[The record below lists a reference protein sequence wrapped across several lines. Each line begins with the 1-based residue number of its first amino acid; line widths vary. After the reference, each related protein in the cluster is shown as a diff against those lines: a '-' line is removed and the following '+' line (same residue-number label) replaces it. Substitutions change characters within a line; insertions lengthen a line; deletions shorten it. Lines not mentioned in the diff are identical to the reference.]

1 MTECNFARKL
11 RNQMLFKIL
20 KFFLKILFHVK
31 IQGNLDNLKQDRLLI
46 TPNHVSFL
54 DGVLIGVFLPVKPVF
69 AIYAGYINH
78 WLVRLAKRYVD
89 FVPMDPLSPMAIKKL
104 VREIEKGRPIVIFPE
119 GRITITGSLMKIYD
133 GAAFVAARS
142 QATIVPV
149 WIEGAEFTLTS
160 RLKGLFKRRLFPK
173 ITIHV
178 LEPKSIPMPDAAKAS
193 DRRYIAGEKLH
204 QIMMNARM
212 ASRPKLTLFEALL
225 EAQVRYGVKSRM
237 VQDPTTHEASYRNLL
252 KQIIGVSCIISKIT
266 KPKERVGLLLPNAT
280 ITVATI
286 FGLSVK
292 NRIPAML
299 NYTAGT
305 KGLTCA
311 ITAAEIKTIITS
323 RKFIKKG
330 KLDHLLEEI
339 NDVNWYFLEDL
350 RSSLNFF
357 DKLYVAVHQ
366 YIPRLVKRR
375 QSSQDEALV
384 LFTSGS
390 EGNPKGVVHSHGSL
404 LANVEQIRTVID
416 PTPADRFMSALPLF
430 HAFGITAGLFLP
442 LFSGSRTFL
451 YPNPLHYRMVPE
463 IIYDQNCTVLFG
475 TPTFLANYA
484 RYAHPY
490 DFMRLRYVVAGAE
503 KLSDAVREQ
512 WKDKYGIR
520 ILEGYG
526 VTECAPVV
534 ALNVPMAFKAGTVG
548 RLLPGMESRLIPVPG
563 ISNGGEL
570 QLKGPNVMKGYLRVE
585 KPGVLEEPVAIDENG
600 NVDKGWYDTGD
611 IVAIDK
617 DEFLTIKGRL
627 KRFAKIAGEMVSLE
641 NVEALAKKV
650 DVDAMHG
657 ATVKADAAKGE
668 AIVLFTTSTEL
679 TREQLN
685 QAAQDLGI
693 PALAIPRDIRVVKEL
708 PLLGT
713 GKIDFIALRK
723 MADESQ

>member
-1 MTECNFARKL
+1 
-11 RNQMLFKIL
+11 MLFKIL
-20 KFFLKILFHVK
+20 KFFLKILFHVR
-31 IQGNLDNLKQDRLLI
+31 INGDLENLKQDRLLI

-54 DGVLIGVFLPVKPVF
+54 DGILIGVFLPVRPVF
-69 AIYAGYINH
+69 AIYSGYINH

-89 FVPMDPLSPMAIKKL
+89 FVPMDPLSPMAIKRL
-104 VREIEKGRPIVIFPE
+104 VREVEKGRPIVIFPE

-178 LEPKSIPMPDAAKAS
+178 LNPTSIPMPDAPKAS
-193 DRRYIAGEKLH
+193 ERRYIAGEKLH

-237 VQDPTTHEASYRNLL
+237 VQDPTTNEASYRNLL
-252 KQIIGVSCIISKIT
+252 KQIIGVSCIIAKIT
-266 KPKERVGLLLPNAT
+266 KNKERVGVLLPNAT

-292 NRIPAML
+292 NRTPAML

-305 KGLTCA
+305 KGLNCA

-323 RKFIKKG
+323 RKFIRKG
-330 KLDHLLEEI
+330 KLDYLLEEI
-339 NDVNWYFLEDL
+339 KDVKWCFLEDL
-350 RSSLNFF
+350 RKNLTLK

-366 YIPRLVKRR
+366 YIPRLIKYQ
-375 QSSQDEALV
+375 QSSDDEALV

-390 EGNPKGVVHSHGSL
+390 EGNPKGVAHSHGSL

-548 RLLPGMESRLIPVPG
+548 RLLPGMVSRLIHMPG
-563 ISNGGEL
+563 ISDGGQL
-570 QLKGPNVMKGYLRVE
+570 QVKGPNVMKGYLRVE
-585 KPGVLEEPVAIDENG
+585 NPGKLEEPVAVDENG
-600 NVDKGWYDTGD
+600 QAEKGWYDTGD
-611 IVAIDK
+611 IVAIDS
-617 DEFLTIKGRL
+617 EGFLTIKGRL

-641 NVEALAKKV
+641 SVESLAKKV
-650 DVDAMHG
+650 DSDAMHG

-668 AIVLFTTSTEL
+668 AIVLFTTSTKL
-679 TREQLN
+679 NREQLN
-685 QAAQDLGI
+685 QASQELGI
-693 PALAIPRDIRVVKEL
+693 PALAIPRDIRIVKEL

-713 GKIDFIALRK
+713 GKIDFITLRK
-723 MADESQ
+723 MADE

>member
-1 MTECNFARKL
+1 
-11 RNQMLFKIL
+11 MLFKVL
-20 KFFLKILFHVK
+20 RFFLKILFHVK
-31 IQGNLDNLKQDRLLI
+31 IHGNLDNLKQDRLLI

-54 DGVLIGVFLPVKPVF
+54 DGVLIGVFLPVRPVF

-89 FVPMDPLSPMAIKKL
+89 FVPMDPISPMAIKSL
-104 VREIEKGRPIVIFPE
+104 VREVEKGRPIVIFPE

-142 QATIVPV
+142 KATIVPV

-160 RLKGLFKRRLFPK
+160 RLKGLFKRHLFPK

-178 LEPKSIPMPDAAKAS
+178 LEPTSISMPNANKTNE
-193 DRRYIAGEKLH
+193 RRYIAGEQLH

-237 VQDPTTHEASYRNLL
+237 VQDPTTNEASYRNLL
-252 KQIIGVSCIISKIT
+252 KQIIGVSCIIAKIT
-266 KPKERVGLLLPNAT
+266 KRKERVGVLLPNAT

-292 NRIPAML
+292 DRIPAML

-323 RKFIKKG
+323 RKFIQKG
-330 KLDHLLEEI
+330 KLDYLLEEI
-339 NDVNWYFLEDL
+339 KNVKWYFLEDL
-350 RSSLNFF
+350 RQSLTFT
-357 DKLYVAVHQ
+357 DKLYVAIHQ
-366 YIPRLVKRR
+366 YIPRLVQRY
-375 QSSQDEALV
+375 QSSSDEALV

-463 IIYDQNCTVLFG
+463 IIYDQNCTILFG

-503 KLSDAVREQ
+503 KLSEAIREQ

-534 ALNVPMAFKAGTVG
+534 ALNVPMAFKNNTVG
-548 RLLPGMESRLIPVPG
+548 RLLPGMTSRIIPVSG

-570 QLKGPNVMKGYLRVE
+570 QVKGPNVMKGYLRVE
-585 KPGVLEEPVAIDENG
+585 NPGKLQTPEAINEKGQLEP
-600 NVDKGWYDTGD
+600 GWYDTGD
-611 IVAIDK
+611 IVAID
-617 DEFLTIKGRL
+617 DEGFLTIKGRL

-641 NVEALAKKV
+641 SVEALAKKI
-650 DVDAMHG
+650 DPNAMHG
-657 ATVKADAAKGE
+657 ATVKSDVSKGE
-668 AIVLFTTSTEL
+668 AIVLFTTSKEL
-679 TREQLN
+679 NRDQLN
-685 QAAQDLGI
+685 QVAQELGI
-693 PALAIPRDIRVVKEL
+693 PALAVPRDIRTVKEL

-713 GKIDFIALRK
+713 GKIDFITLRK
-723 MADESQ
+723 MADE

>member
-1 MTECNFARKL
+1 
-11 RNQMLFKIL
+11 MLFNILRVIL
-20 KFFLKILFHVK
+20 KFLFHVK
-31 IQGNLDNLKQDRLLI
+31 IYGNLKNLKQERLLI

-54 DGVLIGVFLPVKPVF
+54 DGLLIGVFLPVRPVF
-69 AIYAGYINH
+69 AIYSGYIDH

-89 FVPMDPLSPMAIKKL
+89 FVPMDPINPMAIKRL

-119 GRITITGSLMKIYD
+119 GRITVTGSLMKIYD

-142 QATIVPV
+142 KATIVPV

-178 LEPKSIPMPDAAKAS
+178 LEPTTIPMPNEPKAK
-193 DRRYIAGEKLH
+193 DKRYIAGEKLH
-204 QIMMNARM
+204 QIMMNARL

-225 EAQVRYGVKSRM
+225 EAQVRYGTKSRT
-237 VQDPTTHEASYRNLL
+237 VQDPTTSELSYRNLL
-252 KQIIGVSCIISKIT
+252 KQIIGVSCIIEKIT
-266 KPKERVGLLLPNAT
+266 EKKERVGVLLPNAT

-286 FGLSVK
+286 FGLLVK
-292 NRIPAML
+292 NRVPAML

-311 ITAAEIKTIITS
+311 ITAAEIKSIVTS
-323 RKFIKKG
+323 RKFIQKG
-330 KLDHLLEEI
+330 KLDYLLDEI
-339 NDVNWYFLEDL
+339 KGIKWYFLEDL
-350 RSSLNFF
+350 RSSLTLK
-357 DKLYVAVHQ
+357 DKLYVAVNQ
-366 YIPRLVKRR
+366 YIPRFVECN
-375 QSSQDEALV
+375 QTSDDEALV

-390 EGNPKGVVHSHGSL
+390 EGNPKGVVHTHGSL
-404 LANVEQIRTVID
+404 LANVEQIRSVID

-484 RYAHPY
+484 RYAHPF

-503 KLSDAVREQ
+503 KLSEPVREL

-534 ALNVPMAFKAGTVG
+534 ALNVPMAFKNGTVG
-548 RLLPGMESRLIPVPG
+548 RLLPGMTSRLIHIPG
-563 ISNGGEL
+563 ISEGGEL
-570 QLKGPNVMKGYLRVE
+570 QVKGPNVMKGYLRVE
-585 KPGVLEEPVAIDENG
+585 NPGTLQPPVAIDENG
-600 NVDKGWYDTGD
+600 EAEQGWYDTGD
-611 IVAIDK
+611 IVSID
-617 DEFLTIKGRL
+617 DEGFITIKGRL

-641 NVEALAKKV
+641 SVEALAKKV
-650 DVDAMHG
+650 DPDAMHG

-668 AIVLFTTSTEL
+668 AIVLFTTSTKL
-679 TREQLN
+679 DREQLS
-685 QAAQDLGI
+685 QTAQELGI
-693 PALAIPRDIRVVKEL
+693 PALAVPRDIRVVKEL

-713 GKIDFIALRK
+713 GKIDFITLRK
-723 MADESQ
+723 MADE

>member
-1 MTECNFARKL
+1 
-11 RNQMLFKIL
+11 MLFKIL
-20 KFFLKILFHVK
+20 KFFLKILFHVR
-31 IQGNLDNLKQDRLLI
+31 IHGNFENLKQDRLLI

-54 DGVLIGVFLPVKPVF
+54 DGILIGVFLPVRPVF
-69 AIYAGYINH
+69 AIYSGYINH

-89 FVPMDPLSPMAIKKL
+89 FVPMDPLSPMAIKRL
-104 VREIEKGRPIVIFPE
+104 VREVEKGRPIVIFPE

-178 LEPKSIPMPDAAKAS
+178 LNPTSIPMPDAPKAS
-193 DRRYIAGEKLH
+193 ERRYIAGEKLH

-237 VQDPTTHEASYRNLL
+237 VQDPTTNEASYRNLL
-252 KQIIGVSCIISKIT
+252 KQIIGVSCIIAKIT
-266 KPKERVGLLLPNAT
+266 KNKERVGVLLPNAT

-305 KGLTCA
+305 KGLNCA

-323 RKFIKKG
+323 RTFIRKG
-330 KLDHLLEEI
+330 KLDYLLEEI
-339 NDVNWYFLEDL
+339 KNVKWCFLEDL
-350 RSSLNFF
+350 RKNLTLK

-366 YIPRLVKRR
+366 YIPRLIKYQ
-375 QSSQDEALV
+375 QSSDDEALV

-390 EGNPKGVVHSHGSL
+390 EGNPKGVAHSHASL

-512 WKDKYGIR
+512 WKNKYGIR

-548 RLLPGMESRLIPVPG
+548 RLLPGMVSRLIHIPG
-563 ISNGGEL
+563 ISDGGQL
-570 QLKGPNVMKGYLRVE
+570 QVKGPNVMKGYLRVE
-585 KPGVLEEPVAIDENG
+585 NPGKLEEPVAVDENG
-600 NVDKGWYDTGD
+600 QAEKGWYDTGD
-611 IVAIDK
+611 IVDIDS
-617 DEFLTIKGRL
+617 EGFVTIRGRL

-641 NVEALAKKV
+641 GVESLAKKV
-650 DVDAMHG
+650 DSDAMHG

-668 AIVLFTTSTEL
+668 AIVLFTTSTKL
-679 TREQLN
+679 NREQLN
-685 QAAQDLGI
+685 QASQELGI
-693 PALAIPRDIRVVKEL
+693 PALAVPRDIRIVKEL

-713 GKIDFIALRK
+713 GKIDFITLRK
-723 MADESQ
+723 MADE

>member
-1 MTECNFARKL
+1 
-11 RNQMLFKIL
+11 MLFKVL
-20 KFFLKILFHVK
+20 RFFLKILFYVK
-31 IQGNLDNLKQDRLLI
+31 IHGNLDNLKQDRLLI

-54 DGVLIGVFLPVKPVF
+54 DGVLIGVFLPVRPVF

-89 FVPMDPLSPMAIKKL
+89 FVPMDPISPMAIKSL
-104 VREIEKGRPIVIFPE
+104 VREVEKGRPIVIFPE

-142 QATIVPV
+142 KATIVPV

-160 RLKGLFKRRLFPK
+160 RLKGLFKRHLFPK

-178 LEPKSIPMPDAAKAS
+178 LEPTSISMPNANKANE
-193 DRRYIAGEKLH
+193 RRYIAGEQLH

-237 VQDPTTHEASYRNLL
+237 VQDPTTNEASYRNLL
-252 KQIIGVSCIISKIT
+252 KQIIGVSCIIAKIT
-266 KPKERVGLLLPNAT
+266 KRKERVGVLLPNAT

-292 NRIPAML
+292 DRIPAML

-323 RKFIKKG
+323 RKFIQKG
-330 KLDHLLEEI
+330 KLDYLLEEI
-339 NDVNWYFLEDL
+339 KNVKWYFLEDL
-350 RSSLNFF
+350 RQSLTFT
-357 DKLYVAVHQ
+357 DKLYVAIHQ
-366 YIPRLVKRR
+366 YIPRLVQRY
-375 QSSQDEALV
+375 QSSSDEALV

-463 IIYDQNCTVLFG
+463 IIYDQNCTILFG

-503 KLSDAVREQ
+503 KLSEAIREQ

-534 ALNVPMAFKAGTVG
+534 ALNVPMAFKNNTVG
-548 RLLPGMESRLIPVPG
+548 RLLPGMTSRIIPVSG

-570 QLKGPNVMKGYLRVE
+570 QVKGPNVMKGYLRVE
-585 KPGVLEEPVAIDENG
+585 NPGKLQAPEAINEKGQLEP
-600 NVDKGWYDTGD
+600 GWYDTGD
-611 IVAIDK
+611 IVAID
-617 DEFLTIKGRL
+617 DEGFLTIKGRL

-641 NVEALAKKV
+641 SVEALAKKI
-650 DVDAMHG
+650 DPNAMHG
-657 ATVKADAAKGE
+657 ATVKSDVSKGE
-668 AIVLFTTSTEL
+668 AIVLFTTSKEL
-679 TREQLN
+679 NRDQLN
-685 QAAQDLGI
+685 QVAQELGI
-693 PALAIPRDIRVVKEL
+693 PALAVPRDIRTVKEL

-713 GKIDFIALRK
+713 GKIDFITLRK
-723 MADESQ
+723 MADE

>member
-1 MTECNFARKL
+1 MTKCNFARQL

-31 IQGNLDNLKQDRLLI
+31 VHGNLDNLKQDRLLI

-69 AIYAGYINH
+69 AIYAGYIDH

-89 FVPMDPLSPMAIKKL
+89 FVPMDPISPMAIKRL

-142 QATIVPV
+142 KATIVPV

-160 RLKGLFKRRLFPK
+160 RLKGLFKRHLFPK

-178 LEPKSIPMPDAAKAS
+178 LEPTSIPMPNAPKAR

-204 QIMMNARM
+204 EIMMNARM

-225 EAQVRYGVKSRM
+225 EAQVKYGVKSRM
-237 VQDPTTHEASYRNLL
+237 VQDPTTSEASYRNLL
-252 KQIIGVSCIISKIT
+252 KQIIGVSCIIAKIT
-266 KPKERVGLLLPNAT
+266 KRKERVGLLLPNAT

-305 KGLTCA
+305 KGITCA
-311 ITAAEIKTIITS
+311 VTAAEIKTIITS
-323 RKFIKKG
+323 RKFIQKG
-330 KLDHLLEEI
+330 KLDYLLEE
-339 NDVNWYFLEDL
+339 VKGVKWYFLEDL
-350 RSSLNFF
+350 RKSLTFS
-357 DKLYVAVHQ
+357 DKLYILTHQ
-366 YIPRLVKRR
+366 YIPRLVQRR
-375 QSSQDEALV
+375 QSSDDEALV

-390 EGNPKGVVHSHGSL
+390 EGNPKGVVHSHNSL
-404 LANVEQIRTVID
+404 IANVEQIRTVID

-503 KLSDAVREQ
+503 KLPDSVREQ
-512 WKDKYGIR
+512 WKDKFGIR

-548 RLLPGMESRLIPVPG
+548 RLLPGMISRLIPISG
-563 ISNGGEL
+563 ITDGGEL

-585 KPGVLEEPVAIDENG
+585 NPGKLEVPAATDENG
-600 NVDKGWYDTGD
+600 KVEKGWYDTGD
-611 IVAIDK
+611 IVAIDN
-617 DEFLTIKGRL
+617 EGFVTIKGRL

-641 NVEALAKKV
+641 SVEALAKKV
-650 DVDAMHG
+650 DPDSMNG
-657 ATVKADAAKGE
+657 ATVKTDSAKGE
-668 AIVLFTTSTEL
+668 AIVLFTTSSNINREL
-679 TREQLN
+679 LN
-685 QAAQDLGI
+685 QAAQELGI
-693 PALAIPRDIRVVKEL
+693 PTLAIPRDIRVVKEL

-713 GKIDFIALRK
+713 GKIDFITLRK
-723 MADESQ
+723 MVDE

>member
-1 MTECNFARKL
+1 MV
-11 RNQMLFKIL
+11 FKIL

-31 IQGNLDNLKQDRLLI
+31 LNGNLNNLKQERLLI

-54 DGVLIGVFLPVKPVF
+54 DGILIGVFLPVRPVF

-78 WLVRLAKRYVD
+78 WLVRFAKRYVD
-89 FVPMDPLSPMAIKKL
+89 FVPMDPLNPMAIKRL

-178 LEPKSIPMPDAAKAS
+178 LEPTTIPMPDAATAS
-193 DRRYIAGEKLH
+193 ERRYIAGEKLH

-225 EAQVRYGVKSRM
+225 EAQVRYGVKTRM
-237 VQDPTTHEASYRNLL
+237 VQDPTTHEASFRHLF
-252 KQIIGVSCIISKIT
+252 KQIIGISRIVAKFT
-266 KPKERVGLLLPNAT
+266 APQERVGLLLPNAT
-280 ITVATI
+280 ITVATF

-292 NRIPAML
+292 NRTPAML

-330 KLDHLLEEI
+330 KLDYLLDEI
-339 NDVNWYFLEDL
+339 KGVKWCFLEDL
-350 RSSLNFF
+350 SKSLTLS
-357 DKLYVAVHQ
+357 DKLYTFIFQ
-366 YIPRLVKRR
+366 YIPRLVAHP
-375 QSSQDEALV
+375 QSSDDEALV

-390 EGNPKGVVHSHGSL
+390 EGNPKGVVHTHGSL

-503 KLSDAVREQ
+503 KLPESVREQ

-534 ALNVPMAFKAGTVG
+534 ALNVPMAFKNGTVG
-548 RLLPGMESRLIPVPG
+548 RLMPGMVSRLIPVPG
-563 ISNGGEL
+563 INDGGEL
-570 QLKGPNVMKGYLRVE
+570 QVKGPNVMKGYLRVE
-585 KPGVLEEPVAIDENG
+585 TPGQLITPAAADQNGQLEE
-600 NVDKGWYDTGD
+600 GWYDTGD
-611 IVAIDK
+611 IVNIDN
-617 DEFLTIKGRL
+617 EGFITIKGRL

-641 NVEALAKKV
+641 SVEALAKKV
-650 DVDAMHG
+650 DPDAMHG
-657 ATVKADAAKGE
+657 ATVKPDSAKGE
-668 AIVLFTTSTEL
+668 AIVLFTTSNKL
-679 TREQLN
+679 SRDLLS
-685 QAAQDLGI
+685 QAAQQLGI
-693 PALAIPRDIRVVKEL
+693 PALAIARDIRVVKAL

-713 GKIDFIALRK
+713 GKIDFITLRK
-723 MADESQ
+723 MADE

>member
-1 MTECNFARKL
+1 
-11 RNQMLFKIL
+11 MLFKIL
-20 KFFLKILFHVK
+20 KFFLKMLFHVK
-31 IQGNLDNLKQDRLLI
+31 VYGNLNNLKQDRLLI

-54 DGVLIGVFLPVKPVF
+54 DGILIGVFLPVRPVF

-78 WLVRLAKRYVD
+78 WLVRLAKHYVD
-89 FVPMDPLSPMAIKKL
+89 FVPMDPISPMAIKRL

-119 GRITITGSLMKIYD
+119 GRITVTGSLMKVYD

-149 WIEGAEFTLTS
+149 WIEGAEFTITS
-160 RLKGLFKRRLFPK
+160 RLKGLFKRHLFPK

-178 LEPKSIPMPDAAKAS
+178 LEPTSIPMPDAPKAS
-193 DRRYIAGEKLH
+193 ERRYIAGEKLH

-212 ASRPKLTLFEALL
+212 GSRPKLTLFEALL

-237 VQDPTTHEASYRNLL
+237 VQDPTTNEASYRNLI
-252 KQIIGVSCIISKIT
+252 KQIIGISCILSKFT
-266 KPKERVGLLLPNAT
+266 QKKERVGVLLPNAT

-323 RKFIKKG
+323 RKFIQKG
-330 KLDHLLEEI
+330 KLDYLLEEI
-339 NDVNWYFLEDL
+339 KDVKWCFLEDL
-350 RSSLNFF
+350 RSSLTFT
-357 DKLYVAVHQ
+357 DKLYIAVHQ
-366 YIPRLVKRR
+366 FIPRLVK
-375 QSSQDEALV
+375 QAQTSDDEALV

-390 EGNPKGVVHSHGSL
+390 EGNPKGVVHSHASL

-442 LFSGSRTFL
+442 IFSGSRTFL

-526 VTECAPVV
+526 VTECGPVV
-534 ALNVPMAFKAGTVG
+534 SLNVPMAFKAGTVG
-548 RLLPGMESRLIPVPG
+548 RLLPGMTSKLIPIPG
-563 ISNGGEL
+563 ISDGGEL
-570 QLKGPNVMKGYLRVE
+570 LVKGPNVMKGYLRVE
-585 KPGVLEEPVAIDENG
+585 NPGKLEEPIATNEQG
-600 NVDKGWYDTGD
+600 QPEKGWYDTGD
-611 IVAIDK
+611 IVSIDK
-617 DEFLTIKGRL
+617 QGFLTIKGRL

-641 NVEALAKKV
+641 SVEALAKKV
-650 DVDAMHG
+650 DSEAMHG
-657 ATVKADAAKGE
+657 ATVKSDAAKGE
-668 AIVLFTTSTEL
+668 AIVLFTTSSEL
-679 TREQLN
+679 NREQLN
-685 QAAQDLGI
+685 QAAQELGI

-713 GKIDFIALRK
+713 GKIDFITLRK
-723 MADESQ
+723 MADQ

>member
-1 MTECNFARKL
+1 
-11 RNQMLFKIL
+11 MLFKIL

-31 IQGNLDNLKQDRLLI
+31 IHGNLNNLKQDRLLI

-78 WLVRLAKRYVD
+78 WLVRFAKRYVD

-160 RLKGLFKRRLFPK
+160 RLKGLF
-173 ITIHV
+173 
-178 LEPKSIPMPDAAKAS
+178 
-193 DRRYIAGEKLH
+193 IAGEKLH

-212 ASRPKLTLFEALL
+212 ASRPRLTLFEALL

-237 VQDPTTHEASYRNLL
+237 VQDPTSHEASYRNLL
-252 KQIIGVSCIISKIT
+252 KQIIGVSCIIAKIT

-305 KGLTCA
+305 KGVTCA
-311 ITAAEIKTIITS
+311 VTAAEIKTIITS
-323 RKFIKKG
+323 RKFIQKG
-330 KLDHLLEEI
+330 KLDFLLEEI
-339 NDVNWYFLEDL
+339 KDVNWYFLEDL

-366 YIPRLVKRR
+366 YIPRLVKRQ
-375 QSSQDEALV
+375 QSSDDEALV

-548 RLLPGMESRLIPVPG
+548 RLLPGMESRLIPVSG
-563 ISNGGEL
+563 ITNGGEL

-585 KPGVLEEPVAIDENG
+585 KPGVLEAPVAIDENG
-600 NVDKGWYDTGD
+600 NADKGWYDTGD

-641 NVEALAKKV
+641 SVEALAKKV
-650 DVDAMHG
+650 DPDAMHG

-668 AIVLFTTSTEL
+668 ALVLFTTSTKL

-693 PALAIPRDIRVVKEL
+693 PALAIPRDIRLVKEL

-713 GKIDFIALRK
+713 GKIDFITLRK
-723 MADESQ
+723 MADETQ

>member
-1 MTECNFARKL
+1 
-11 RNQMLFKIL
+11 MLFKIL
-20 KFFLKILFHVK
+20 KFFLKILFHVR
-31 IQGNLDNLKQDRLLI
+31 IHGNFENLKQDRLLI

-54 DGVLIGVFLPVKPVF
+54 DGILIGVFLPVRPVF
-69 AIYAGYINH
+69 AIYSGYINH

-89 FVPMDPLSPMAIKKL
+89 FVPMDPVSPMAIKRL

-178 LEPKSIPMPDAAKAS
+178 LNPTSIPMPDAPKAS
-193 DRRYIAGEKLH
+193 ERRYIAGEKLH

-237 VQDPTTHEASYRNLL
+237 VQDPTTHEASYRSLL
-252 KQIIGVSCIISKIT
+252 KQIIGVSCIIAKIT
-266 KPKERVGLLLPNAT
+266 KNKERVGVLLPNAT

-305 KGLTCA
+305 KGLNCA

-323 RKFIKKG
+323 RKFIRKG
-330 KLDHLLEEI
+330 KLDYLLEEI
-339 NDVNWYFLEDL
+339 KDVKWCFLEDL
-350 RSSLNFF
+350 RKNLTLK

-366 YIPRLVKRR
+366 YIPRLIKYQ
-375 QSSQDEALV
+375 QSSDDEALV

-390 EGNPKGVVHSHGSL
+390 EGNPKGVAHSHGSL

-548 RLLPGMESRLIPVPG
+548 RLLPGMVSRLIHIPG
-563 ISNGGEL
+563 ICDGGQL
-570 QLKGPNVMKGYLRVE
+570 QVKGPNVMKGYLRVE
-585 KPGVLEEPVAIDENG
+585 NPGKLEEPVAADENG
-600 NVDKGWYDTGD
+600 QAEKGWYDTGD
-611 IVAIDK
+611 IVAIDS
-617 DEFLTIKGRL
+617 DGFVTIKGRL

-641 NVEALAKKV
+641 SVESLAKKV
-650 DVDAMHG
+650 DSDAMHG

-668 AIVLFTTSTEL
+668 AIVLFTTSTKL
-679 TREQLN
+679 NREQLN
-685 QAAQDLGI
+685 QASQELGI
-693 PALAIPRDIRVVKEL
+693 PALSIPRDIRIVKEL

-713 GKIDFIALRK
+713 GKIDFITLRK
-723 MADESQ
+723 MADE

>member
-1 MTECNFARKL
+1 
-11 RNQMLFKIL
+11 MLFKIL
-20 KFFLKILFHVK
+20 KFFLKVLFHVK
-31 IQGNLDNLKQDRLLI
+31 IRGNLNNLKQNKLLI

-54 DGVLIGVFLPVKPVF
+54 DGILIGVFLPVRPVF
-69 AIYAGYINH
+69 AIYTGYINH

-89 FVPMDPLSPMAIKKL
+89 FLPMDPLSPMAIKRF

-119 GRITITGSLMKIYD
+119 GRITVTGSLMKIYD

-178 LEPKSIPMPDAAKAS
+178 LEPTSITMPNAS
-193 DRRYIAGEKLH
+193 KTSDKRYSAGEKLH

-225 EAQVRYGVKSRM
+225 EAQVRYGVNSRM
-237 VQDPTTHEASYRNLL
+237 VQDPTTDEASYRNLL
-252 KQIIGVSCIISKIT
+252 KQIIGVSCIIAKFT
-266 KPKERVGLLLPNAT
+266 KKKERVGVLLPNAT

-292 NRIPAML
+292 DRIPAML

-305 KGLTCA
+305 NGLTCA
-311 ITAAEIKTIITS
+311 IIAAEIKTIITS
-323 RKFIKKG
+323 RKFIQKG
-330 KLDHLLEEI
+330 KLDYLLEEI
-339 NDVNWYFLEDL
+339 KDVKWCFLEDL
-350 RSSLNFF
+350 RNSLTFK
-357 DKLYVAVHQ
+357 DKLYVAIHQ
-366 YIPRLVKRR
+366 YIPRLVKRS
-375 QSSQDEALV
+375 QSSDDEALI

-484 RYAHPY
+484 HYAHPY

-503 KLSDAVREQ
+503 KLSDTVREQ

-526 VTECAPVV
+526 VTECAPAV
-534 ALNVPMAFKAGTVG
+534 ALNVPMAFKMGTVG
-548 RLLPGMESRLIPVPG
+548 RLLPGMTSRLIHIPG
-563 ISNGGEL
+563 ISEGGQL
-570 QLKGPNVMKGYLRVE
+570 QVKGPNVMKGYLRIENPGKLE
-585 KPGVLEEPVAIDENG
+585 KPVTVNENG
-600 NVDKGWYDTGD
+600 QFEKGWYDTGD
-611 IVAIDK
+611 IVTIDN
-617 DEFLTIKGRL
+617 EGFITIKGRL

-641 NVEALAKKV
+641 SVETLAKKI
-650 DVDAMHG
+650 DADAMHG
-657 ATVKADAAKGE
+657 ATVKTDVAKGE
-668 AIVLFTTSTEL
+668 AIVLFTTSTKLNRQQL
-679 TREQLN
+679 TQTSQE
-685 QAAQDLGI
+685 LGI
-693 PALAIPRDIRVVKEL
+693 PALAIPRDIRVVTQL

-713 GKIDFIALRK
+713 GKIDFITLRK
-723 MADESQ
+723 MAEE

>member
-1 MTECNFARKL
+1 
-11 RNQMLFKIL
+11 MLFKVL
-20 KFFLKILFHVK
+20 RFFLKILFHVK
-31 IQGNLDNLKQDRLLI
+31 IHGNLDNLKQDRLLI

-54 DGVLIGVFLPVKPVF
+54 DGVLIGVFLPVRPVF

-89 FVPMDPLSPMAIKKL
+89 FVPMDPISPMAIKSL
-104 VREIEKGRPIVIFPE
+104 VREVEKGRPIVIFPE

-142 QATIVPV
+142 KATIVPV

-160 RLKGLFKRRLFPK
+160 RLKGLFKRHLFPK

-178 LEPKSIPMPDAAKAS
+178 LEPTSISMPNANKANE
-193 DRRYIAGEKLH
+193 RRYIAGEQLH

-237 VQDPTTHEASYRNLL
+237 VQDPTTNEASYRNLL
-252 KQIIGVSCIISKIT
+252 KQIIGVSCIIAKIT
-266 KPKERVGLLLPNAT
+266 KRKERVGVLLPNAT

-292 NRIPAML
+292 DRIPAML

-323 RKFIKKG
+323 RKFIQKG
-330 KLDHLLEEI
+330 KLDYLLEEI
-339 NDVNWYFLEDL
+339 KNVKWYFLEDL
-350 RSSLNFF
+350 RQSLTFT
-357 DKLYVAVHQ
+357 DKLYVAIHQ
-366 YIPRLVKRR
+366 YIPRLVQRY
-375 QSSQDEALV
+375 QSSSDEALV

-463 IIYDQNCTVLFG
+463 IIYDQNCTILFG

-503 KLSDAVREQ
+503 KLSEAIREQ

-534 ALNVPMAFKAGTVG
+534 ALNVPMAFKNNTVG
-548 RLLPGMESRLIPVPG
+548 RLLPGMTSRIIPVSG

-570 QLKGPNVMKGYLRVE
+570 QVKGPNVMKGYLRVE
-585 KPGVLEEPVAIDENG
+585 NPGKLQTPEAINEKGQLEP
-600 NVDKGWYDTGD
+600 GWYDTGD
-611 IVAIDK
+611 IVAID
-617 DEFLTIKGRL
+617 DEGFLTIKGRL

-641 NVEALAKKV
+641 SVEALAKKI
-650 DVDAMHG
+650 DPNAMHG
-657 ATVKADAAKGE
+657 ATVKSDVSKGE
-668 AIVLFTTSTEL
+668 AIVLFTTSKEL
-679 TREQLN
+679 NRDQLN
-685 QAAQDLGI
+685 QVAQELGI
-693 PALAIPRDIRVVKEL
+693 PALAVPRDIRTVKEL

-713 GKIDFIALRK
+713 GKIDFITLRK
-723 MADESQ
+723 MADE

>member
-1 MTECNFARKL
+1 
-11 RNQMLFKIL
+11 MLFKVL
-20 KFFLKILFHVK
+20 RFFLKILFHVK
-31 IQGNLDNLKQDRLLI
+31 IHGNLDNLKQDRLLI

-54 DGVLIGVFLPVKPVF
+54 DGVLIGVFLPVRPVF

-89 FVPMDPLSPMAIKKL
+89 FVPMDPISPMAIKSL
-104 VREIEKGRPIVIFPE
+104 VREVEKGRPIVIFPE

-142 QATIVPV
+142 KATIVPV

-160 RLKGLFKRRLFPK
+160 RLKGLFKRHLFPK

-178 LEPKSIPMPDAAKAS
+178 LEPTSISMPNANKANE
-193 DRRYIAGEKLH
+193 RRYIAGEQLH

-237 VQDPTTHEASYRNLL
+237 VQDPTTNEASYRNLL
-252 KQIIGVSCIISKIT
+252 KQIIGVSCIIAKIT
-266 KPKERVGLLLPNAT
+266 KRKERVGVLLPNAT

-292 NRIPAML
+292 DRIPAML

-323 RKFIKKG
+323 RKFIQKG
-330 KLDHLLEEI
+330 KLDYLLEEI
-339 NDVNWYFLEDL
+339 KNVKWYFLEDL
-350 RSSLNFF
+350 RQSLTFT
-357 DKLYVAVHQ
+357 DKLYVAIHQ
-366 YIPRLVKRR
+366 YIPRLVQRY
-375 QSSQDEALV
+375 QSSSDEALV

-463 IIYDQNCTVLFG
+463 IIYDQNCTILFG

-503 KLSDAVREQ
+503 KLSEAIREQ

-534 ALNVPMAFKAGTVG
+534 ALNVPMAFKNNTVG
-548 RLLPGMESRLIPVPG
+548 RLLPGMTSRIIPVSG

-570 QLKGPNVMKGYLRVE
+570 QVKGPNVMKGYLRVE
-585 KPGVLEEPVAIDENG
+585 NPGKLQAPEAINEKGQLEP
-600 NVDKGWYDTGD
+600 GWYDTGD
-611 IVAIDK
+611 IVAID
-617 DEFLTIKGRL
+617 DEGFLTIKGRL

-641 NVEALAKKV
+641 SVEALAKKI
-650 DVDAMHG
+650 DPNAMHG
-657 ATVKADAAKGE
+657 ATVKSDVSKGE
-668 AIVLFTTSTEL
+668 AIVLFTTSKEL
-679 TREQLN
+679 NRDQLN
-685 QAAQDLGI
+685 QVAQELGI
-693 PALAIPRDIRVVKEL
+693 PALAVPRDIRTVKEL

-713 GKIDFIALRK
+713 GKIDFITLRK
-723 MADESQ
+723 MADE

>member
-1 MTECNFARKL
+1 
-11 RNQMLFKIL
+11 MLFKIL
-20 KFFLKILFHVK
+20 KFFLKTLFHVK
-31 IQGNLDNLKQDRLLI
+31 IHGNLDNLKQNKLLI

-54 DGVLIGVFLPVKPVF
+54 DGILIGVFLPIRPVF

-78 WLVRLAKRYVD
+78 WLVRYAKRYVD
-89 FVPMDPLSPMAIKKL
+89 FVPMDPLSPMAIKRL
-104 VREIEKGRPIVIFPE
+104 VRQVEKGRPIVIFPE
-119 GRITITGSLMKIYD
+119 GRITVTGSLMKIYD

-142 QATIVPV
+142 QATIVPI

-178 LEPKSIPMPDAAKAS
+178 LEPTSIAMPDAPKAS
-193 DRRYIAGEKLH
+193 EKRYIAGEKLH

-225 EAQVRYGVKSRM
+225 EAQVRYGIKSRM

-252 KQIIGVSCIISKIT
+252 KQIIGISYIITKIT
-266 KPKERVGLLLPNAT
+266 QKKERVGVLLPNAT

-305 KGLTCA
+305 KGLICA

-323 RKFIKKG
+323 RKFIRKG
-330 KLDHLLEEI
+330 KLDYLLDEI
-339 NDVNWYFLEDL
+339 KGVKWCFLEDL
-350 RSSLNFF
+350 RQTLTLK
-357 DKLYVAVHQ
+357 DKLYVLVHH
-366 YIPRLVKRR
+366 YIPRLVKH
-375 QSSQDEALV
+375 SQTSDDEALV

-390 EGNPKGVVHSHGSL
+390 EGNPKGVVHSHASL

-534 ALNVPMAFKAGTVG
+534 SLNVPMAFKTGTVG
-548 RLLPGMESRLIPVPG
+548 RLLPGMSSRLIHVPG
-563 ISNGGEL
+563 ISDGGKL
-570 QLKGPNVMKGYLRVE
+570 QVKGPNVMKGYLRVE
-585 KPGVLEEPVAIDENG
+585 NPGVLEEPIAVDEHG
-600 NVDKGWYDTGD
+600 ESKKGWYDTGD
-611 IVAIDK
+611 IVAIDNDGFIK
-617 DEFLTIKGRL
+617 IKGRL

-641 NVEALAKKV
+641 SVETLAKKI
-650 DVDAMHG
+650 DPDAMHG
-657 ATVKADAAKGE
+657 ATVKADVAKGE
-668 AIVLFTTSTEL
+668 AIVLFTTSTKLDREL
-679 TREQLN
+679 LN
-685 QAAQDLGI
+685 QAAQELGI

-723 MADESQ
+723 MAEE

>member
-1 MTECNFARKL
+1 
-11 RNQMLFKIL
+11 MLFKVL
-20 KFFLKILFHVK
+20 RFFLKILFHVK
-31 IQGNLDNLKQDRLLI
+31 IHGNLDNLKQDRLLI

-54 DGVLIGVFLPVKPVF
+54 DGVLIGVFLPVRPVF

-89 FVPMDPLSPMAIKKL
+89 FVPMDPISPMAIKSL
-104 VREIEKGRPIVIFPE
+104 VREVEKGRPIVIFPE

-142 QATIVPV
+142 KATIVPV

-160 RLKGLFKRRLFPK
+160 RLKGLFKRHLFPK

-178 LEPKSIPMPDAAKAS
+178 LEPTSISMPNANKANE
-193 DRRYIAGEKLH
+193 RRYIAGEQLH

-237 VQDPTTHEASYRNLL
+237 VQDPTTNEASYRNLL
-252 KQIIGVSCIISKIT
+252 KQIIGVSCIIAKIT
-266 KPKERVGLLLPNAT
+266 KRKERVGVLLPNAT

-292 NRIPAML
+292 DRIPAML

-323 RKFIKKG
+323 RKFIQKG
-330 KLDHLLEEI
+330 KLDYLLEEI
-339 NDVNWYFLEDL
+339 KNVKWYFLEDL
-350 RSSLNFF
+350 RQSLTFT
-357 DKLYVAVHQ
+357 DKLYVAIHQ
-366 YIPRLVKRR
+366 YIPRLVQRY
-375 QSSQDEALV
+375 QSSSDEALV

-463 IIYDQNCTVLFG
+463 IIYDQNCTILFG

-503 KLSDAVREQ
+503 KLSEAIREQ

-534 ALNVPMAFKAGTVG
+534 ALNVPMAFKNNTVG
-548 RLLPGMESRLIPVPG
+548 RLLPGMTSRIIPVSG

-570 QLKGPNVMKGYLRVE
+570 QVKGPNVMKGYLRVE
-585 KPGVLEEPVAIDENG
+585 NPGKLQAPEAINEQGQLEP
-600 NVDKGWYDTGD
+600 GWYDTGD
-611 IVAIDK
+611 IVAID
-617 DEFLTIKGRL
+617 DEGFLTIKGRL

-641 NVEALAKKV
+641 SVEALAKKI
-650 DVDAMHG
+650 DPNAMHG
-657 ATVKADAAKGE
+657 ATVKSDVSKGE
-668 AIVLFTTSTEL
+668 AIVLFTTSKEL
-679 TREQLN
+679 NRDQLN
-685 QAAQDLGI
+685 QVAQELGI
-693 PALAIPRDIRVVKEL
+693 PALAVPRDIRTVKEL

-713 GKIDFIALRK
+713 GKIDFITLRK
-723 MADESQ
+723 MADE

>member
-1 MTECNFARKL
+1 
-11 RNQMLFKIL
+11 MLFKIL

-31 IQGNLDNLKQDRLLI
+31 INGDLENLKQNRLLI

-54 DGVLIGVFLPVKPVF
+54 DGILIGVFLPVRPVF
-69 AIYAGYINH
+69 AIYSGYINH

-89 FVPMDPLSPMAIKKL
+89 FVPMDPLSPMAIKRL
-104 VREIEKGRPIVIFPE
+104 VREVEKGRPIVIFPE

-178 LEPKSIPMPDAAKAS
+178 LNPTSIPMPDAPKAS
-193 DRRYIAGEKLH
+193 ERRYIAGEKLH

-237 VQDPTTHEASYRNLL
+237 VQDPTTNEASYRNLL
-252 KQIIGVSCIISKIT
+252 KQIIGVSCIIAKIT
-266 KPKERVGLLLPNAT
+266 KNKERVGVLLPNAT

-305 KGLTCA
+305 KGLNCA

-323 RKFIKKG
+323 RKFIRKG
-330 KLDHLLEEI
+330 KLDYLLEEI
-339 NDVNWYFLEDL
+339 KDVKWCFLEDL
-350 RSSLNFF
+350 RKNLTLK

-366 YIPRLVKRR
+366 YIPRLIKYQ
-375 QSSQDEALV
+375 QSSDDEALV

-404 LANVEQIRTVID
+404 LANVEQVRTVID

-503 KLSDAVREQ
+503 KLSDSVREQ

-548 RLLPGMESRLIPVPG
+548 RLLPGMRSRLIHVPG
-563 ISNGGEL
+563 ISDGGQL
-570 QLKGPNVMKGYLRVE
+570 QVKGPNVMKGYLRVE
-585 KPGVLEEPVAIDENG
+585 NPGKLEEPVAVDENG
-600 NVDKGWYDTGD
+600 QAEKGWYDTGD
-611 IVAIDK
+611 IVAIDSEGFVK
-617 DEFLTIKGRL
+617 IKGRL

-641 NVEALAKKV
+641 SVESLAKKV
-650 DVDAMHG
+650 DSDAMHG

-668 AIVLFTTSTEL
+668 AIVLFTTSTKL
-679 TREQLN
+679 NREQLN
-685 QAAQDLGI
+685 QASQELGI
-693 PALAIPRDIRVVKEL
+693 PALAVPRDIRIVKEL

-713 GKIDFIALRK
+713 GKIDFITLRK
-723 MADESQ
+723 MADQ

>member
-1 MTECNFARKL
+1 
-11 RNQMLFKIL
+11 MLFKIL
-20 KFFLKILFHVK
+20 KFSLKILFHVR
-31 IQGNLDNLKQDRLLI
+31 INGDLENLKQDRLLI

-54 DGVLIGVFLPVKPVF
+54 DGILIGVFLPVRPVF
-69 AIYAGYINH
+69 AIYSGYINH

-89 FVPMDPLSPMAIKKL
+89 FVPMDPLSPMAIKRL
-104 VREIEKGRPIVIFPE
+104 VREVEKGRPIVIFPE

-178 LEPKSIPMPDAAKAS
+178 LNPTSIPMPDAPKAS
-193 DRRYIAGEKLH
+193 ERRYIAGEKLH

-237 VQDPTTHEASYRNLL
+237 VQDPTTNEASYRNLL
-252 KQIIGVSCIISKIT
+252 KQIIGVSCIIAKIT
-266 KPKERVGLLLPNAT
+266 KNKERVGVLLPNAT

-292 NRIPAML
+292 NRTPAML

-305 KGLTCA
+305 EGLNCA

-323 RKFIKKG
+323 RKFIRKG
-330 KLDHLLEEI
+330 KLDYLLEEI
-339 NDVNWYFLEDL
+339 KDVKWCFLEDL
-350 RSSLNFF
+350 RKNLTLK

-366 YIPRLVKRR
+366 YIPRLIKYQ
-375 QSSQDEALV
+375 QSSDDEALV

-390 EGNPKGVVHSHGSL
+390 EGNPKGVAHSHGSL

-548 RLLPGMESRLIPVPG
+548 RLLPGMASRLIHIPS
-563 ISNGGEL
+563 ISDGGQL
-570 QLKGPNVMKGYLRVE
+570 QVKGPNVMKGYLRVE
-585 KPGVLEEPVAIDENG
+585 NPGKLEEPVAVDENG
-600 NVDKGWYDTGD
+600 QVEKGWYDTGD
-611 IVAIDK
+611 IVAIDS
-617 DEFLTIKGRL
+617 EGFLTIKGRL

-641 NVEALAKKV
+641 SVESLAKKV
-650 DVDAMHG
+650 DSDAMHG

-668 AIVLFTTSTEL
+668 AIVLFTTSTKL
-679 TREQLN
+679 NREQLN
-685 QAAQDLGI
+685 QASQELGI
-693 PALAIPRDIRVVKEL
+693 PALAIPRDIRIVKEL

-713 GKIDFIALRK
+713 GKIDFITLRK
-723 MADESQ
+723 MADE

>member
-1 MTECNFARKL
+1 
-11 RNQMLFKIL
+11 MLFKIL
-20 KFFLKILFHVK
+20 KFSLKILFHVR
-31 IQGNLDNLKQDRLLI
+31 INGDLENLKQDRLLI

-54 DGVLIGVFLPVKPVF
+54 DGILIGVFLPVRPVF
-69 AIYAGYINH
+69 AIYSGYINH

-89 FVPMDPLSPMAIKKL
+89 FVPMDPLSPMAIKRL
-104 VREIEKGRPIVIFPE
+104 VREVEKGRPIVIFPE

-178 LEPKSIPMPDAAKAS
+178 LNPTSIPMPDAPKAS
-193 DRRYIAGEKLH
+193 ERRYIAGEKLH

-237 VQDPTTHEASYRNLL
+237 VQDPTTNEASYRNLL
-252 KQIIGVSCIISKIT
+252 KQIIGVSCIIAKIT
-266 KPKERVGLLLPNAT
+266 KNKERVGVLLPNAT

-292 NRIPAML
+292 NRTPAML

-305 KGLTCA
+305 KGLNCA

-323 RKFIKKG
+323 RKFIRKG
-330 KLDHLLEEI
+330 KLDYLLEEI
-339 NDVNWYFLEDL
+339 KDVKWCFLEDL
-350 RSSLNFF
+350 RKNLTLK

-366 YIPRLVKRR
+366 YIPRLIKYQ
-375 QSSQDEALV
+375 QSSDDEALV

-390 EGNPKGVVHSHGSL
+390 EGNPKGVAHSHGSL

-548 RLLPGMESRLIPVPG
+548 RLLPGMASRLIHIPS
-563 ISNGGEL
+563 ISDGGQL
-570 QLKGPNVMKGYLRVE
+570 QVKGPNVMKGYLRVE
-585 KPGVLEEPVAIDENG
+585 NPGKLEEPVAVDENG
-600 NVDKGWYDTGD
+600 QVEKGWYDTGD
-611 IVAIDK
+611 IVAIDS
-617 DEFLTIKGRL
+617 EGFLTIKGRL

-641 NVEALAKKV
+641 SVESLAKKV
-650 DVDAMHG
+650 DSDAMHG

-668 AIVLFTTSTEL
+668 AIVLFTTSTKL
-679 TREQLN
+679 NREQLN
-685 QAAQDLGI
+685 QASQELGI
-693 PALAIPRDIRVVKEL
+693 PALAIPRDIRIVKEL

-713 GKIDFIALRK
+713 GKIDFITLRK
-723 MADESQ
+723 MADE

>member
-1 MTECNFARKL
+1 
-11 RNQMLFKIL
+11 MLFKIL
-20 KFFLKILFHVK
+20 KFFLKILFHVR
-31 IQGNLDNLKQDRLLI
+31 IHGNFENLKQDRLLI

-54 DGVLIGVFLPVKPVF
+54 DGILIGVFLPVRPVF
-69 AIYAGYINH
+69 AIYSGYINH

-89 FVPMDPLSPMAIKKL
+89 FVPMDPVSPMAIKRL

-178 LEPKSIPMPDAAKAS
+178 LNPTSIPMPDAPKAS
-193 DRRYIAGEKLH
+193 ERRYIAGEKLH

-237 VQDPTTHEASYRNLL
+237 VQDPTTNEASYRNLL
-252 KQIIGVSCIISKIT
+252 KQIIGVSCIIAKIT
-266 KPKERVGLLLPNAT
+266 KNKERVGVLLPNAT

-292 NRIPAML
+292 NRTPAML

-305 KGLTCA
+305 KGLNCA

-323 RKFIKKG
+323 RKFIRKG
-330 KLDHLLEEI
+330 KLDYLLEEI
-339 NDVNWYFLEDL
+339 KDVKWCFLEDL
-350 RSSLNFF
+350 RKNLTLK

-366 YIPRLVKRR
+366 YIPRLIKYQ
-375 QSSQDEALV
+375 QSSDDEALV

-390 EGNPKGVVHSHGSL
+390 EGNPKGVAHSHGSL

-548 RLLPGMESRLIPVPG
+548 RLLPGMVSRLIHIPG
-563 ISNGGEL
+563 ISDGGQL
-570 QLKGPNVMKGYLRVE
+570 QVKGPNVMKGYLRVE
-585 KPGVLEEPVAIDENG
+585 NPGKLEEPVAVDENG
-600 NVDKGWYDTGD
+600 QAEKGWYDTGD
-611 IVAIDK
+611 IVAIDS
-617 DEFLTIKGRL
+617 EGFLTIKGRL

-641 NVEALAKKV
+641 SVESLAKKV
-650 DVDAMHG
+650 DSDAMHG

-668 AIVLFTTSTEL
+668 AIVLFTTSTKL
-679 TREQLN
+679 NREQLN
-685 QAAQDLGI
+685 QASQELGI
-693 PALAIPRDIRVVKEL
+693 PALAIPRDIRIVKEL

-713 GKIDFIALRK
+713 GKIDFITLRK
-723 MADESQ
+723 MADE

>member
-1 MTECNFARKL
+1 
-11 RNQMLFKIL
+11 MLFKT
-20 KFFLKILFHVK
+20 LKILLKMLFHVK
-31 IQGNLDNLKQDRLLI
+31 VHGNLKNLEQDRLLI

-54 DGVLIGVFLPVKPVF
+54 DGILIGVFLPVRPVF

-78 WLVRLAKRYVD
+78 WLVRLAKHYVD
-89 FVPMDPLSPMAIKKL
+89 FVPMDPVNPMAIKRL

-119 GRITITGSLMKIYD
+119 GRITVTGSLMKVYD

-149 WIEGAEFTLTS
+149 WIEGAEFTITS
-160 RLKGLFKRRLFPK
+160 RLKGLFKRHLFPK
-173 ITIHV
+173 IVIHV
-178 LEPKSIPMPDAAKAS
+178 LEPTSIPMPNAPKAS
-193 DRRYIAGEKLH
+193 ERRYIAGERLH

-212 ASRPKLTLFEALL
+212 GSRPKLTLFEALL

-237 VQDPTTHEASYRNLL
+237 VQDPTTNEASYRNLI
-252 KQIIGVSCIISKIT
+252 KQIIGISCIVSKFT
-266 KPKERVGLLLPNAT
+266 NKKERVGVLLPNST

-311 ITAAEIKTIITS
+311 ITATEIKTIITS
-323 RKFIKKG
+323 RKFIQKG
-330 KLDHLLEEI
+330 KLDYLLEEI
-339 NDVNWYFLEDL
+339 KNVKWYFLEDL
-350 RSSLNFF
+350 RNSLTFT
-357 DKLYVAVHQ
+357 DKLYVTVHQ
-366 YIPRLVKRR
+366 FIPRLVKQD
-375 QSSQDEALV
+375 QSCDDEALV

-442 LFSGSRTFL
+442 IFSGSRTFL

-463 IIYDQNCTVLFG
+463 IIYDQDCTVLFG

-490 DFMRLRYVVAGAE
+490 DFMRLRYVIAGAE

-526 VTECAPVV
+526 VTECGPVV
-534 ALNVPMAFKAGTVG
+534 SLNVPMAFKTGTVG
-548 RLLPGMESRLIPVPG
+548 RLLPGMTAKLISIPG
-563 ISNGGEL
+563 ISDGGEL
-570 QLKGPNVMKGYLRVE
+570 LVKGPNVMKGYLRVE
-585 KPGVLEEPVAIDENG
+585 NPGKLEKPIVTNEQGQSEKD
-600 NVDKGWYDTGD
+600 WYDTGD
-611 IVAIDK
+611 IVYIDNQG
-617 DEFLTIKGRL
+617 FITIKGRV
-627 KRFAKIAGEMVSLE
+627 KRFAKIAGEMISLE
-641 NVEALAKKV
+641 SVEALAKKV
-650 DVDAMHG
+650 DPQAMHG
-657 ATVKADAAKGE
+657 ATVKSDAAKGE
-668 AIVLFTTSTEL
+668 AIVLFTTSSEL
-679 TREQLN
+679 NREQLN
-685 QAAQDLGI
+685 LKAQELGI
-693 PALAIPRDIRVVKEL
+693 PALAIPRDIRIIKEL

-713 GKIDFIALRK
+713 GKVDFMTLRK
-723 MADESQ
+723 MADQ

>member
-1 MTECNFARKL
+1 
-11 RNQMLFKIL
+11 
-20 KFFLKILFHVK
+20 
-31 IQGNLDNLKQDRLLI
+31 
-46 TPNHVSFL
+46 
-54 DGVLIGVFLPVKPVF
+54 
-69 AIYAGYINH
+69 
-78 WLVRLAKRYVD
+78 
-89 FVPMDPLSPMAIKKL
+89 MDPISPMAIKSL
-104 VREIEKGRPIVIFPE
+104 VREVEKGRPIVIFPE

-142 QATIVPV
+142 KATIVPV

-160 RLKGLFKRRLFPK
+160 RLKGLFKRHLFPK

-178 LEPKSIPMPDAAKAS
+178 LEPTSISMPNANKANE
-193 DRRYIAGEKLH
+193 RRYIAGEQLH

-237 VQDPTTHEASYRNLL
+237 VQDPTTNEASYRNLL
-252 KQIIGVSCIISKIT
+252 KQIIGVSCIIAKIT
-266 KPKERVGLLLPNAT
+266 KRKERVGVLLPNAT

-292 NRIPAML
+292 DRIPAML

-323 RKFIKKG
+323 RKFIQKG
-330 KLDHLLEEI
+330 KLDYLLEEI
-339 NDVNWYFLEDL
+339 KNVKWYFLEDL
-350 RSSLNFF
+350 RQSLTFT
-357 DKLYVAVHQ
+357 DKLYVAIHQ
-366 YIPRLVKRR
+366 YIPRLVQRY
-375 QSSQDEALV
+375 QSSSDEALV

-463 IIYDQNCTVLFG
+463 IIYDQNCTILFG

-503 KLSDAVREQ
+503 KLSEAIREQ

-534 ALNVPMAFKAGTVG
+534 ALNVPMAFKNNTVG
-548 RLLPGMESRLIPVPG
+548 RLLPGMTSRIIPVSG

-570 QLKGPNVMKGYLRVE
+570 QVKGPNVMKGYLRVE
-585 KPGVLEEPVAIDENG
+585 NPGKLQAPEAINEQGQLEP
-600 NVDKGWYDTGD
+600 GWYDTGD
-611 IVAIDK
+611 IVAID
-617 DEFLTIKGRL
+617 DEGFLTIKGRL

-641 NVEALAKKV
+641 SVEALAKKI
-650 DVDAMHG
+650 DPNAMHG
-657 ATVKADAAKGE
+657 ATVKSDVSKGE
-668 AIVLFTTSTEL
+668 AIVLFTTSKEL
-679 TREQLN
+679 NRDQLN
-685 QAAQDLGI
+685 QVAQELGI
-693 PALAIPRDIRVVKEL
+693 PALAVPRDIRTVKEL

-713 GKIDFIALRK
+713 GKIDFITLRK
-723 MADESQ
+723 MADE

>member
-1 MTECNFARKL
+1 
-11 RNQMLFKIL
+11 MLFKIL
-20 KFFLKILFHVK
+20 KFFLKTLFHVK
-31 IQGNLDNLKQDRLLI
+31 IHGNLDNLKQNKLLI

-54 DGVLIGVFLPVKPVF
+54 DGILIGVFLPIRPVF

-78 WLVRLAKRYVD
+78 WLVRYAKRYVD
-89 FVPMDPLSPMAIKKL
+89 FVPMDPLSPMAIKRL
-104 VREIEKGRPIVIFPE
+104 VRQVEKGRPIVIFPE
-119 GRITITGSLMKIYD
+119 GRITVTGSLMKIYD

-142 QATIVPV
+142 QATIVPI

-178 LEPKSIPMPDAAKAS
+178 LEPTSIAMPDAPKAS
-193 DRRYIAGEKLH
+193 EKRYIAGEKLH

-225 EAQVRYGVKSRM
+225 EAQVRYGIKSRM

-252 KQIIGVSCIISKIT
+252 KQIIGISCIITKIT
-266 KPKERVGLLLPNAT
+266 QKKERVGVLLPNAT

-305 KGLTCA
+305 KGLICA

-323 RKFIKKG
+323 RKFIRKG
-330 KLDHLLEEI
+330 KLDYLLDEI
-339 NDVNWYFLEDL
+339 KGVKWCFLEDL
-350 RSSLNFF
+350 RQTLTLK
-357 DKLYVAVHQ
+357 DKLYVLVHH
-366 YIPRLVKRR
+366 YIPRLVKH
-375 QSSQDEALV
+375 SQTSDDEALV

-390 EGNPKGVVHSHGSL
+390 EGNPKGVVHSHASL

-534 ALNVPMAFKAGTVG
+534 SLNVPMAFKTGTVG
-548 RLLPGMESRLIPVPG
+548 RLLPGMSSRLIHVPG
-563 ISNGGEL
+563 ICDGGKL
-570 QLKGPNVMKGYLRVE
+570 QVKGPNVMKGYLRVE
-585 KPGVLEEPVAIDENG
+585 NPGVLEEPIAVDEHG
-600 NVDKGWYDTGD
+600 EPKKGWYDTGD
-611 IVAIDK
+611 IVAIDNDGFIK
-617 DEFLTIKGRL
+617 IKGRL

-641 NVEALAKKV
+641 SVEALAKKI
-650 DVDAMHG
+650 DPDAMHG
-657 ATVKADAAKGE
+657 ATVKADVAKGE
-668 AIVLFTTSTEL
+668 AIVLFTTSTKLDREL
-679 TREQLN
+679 LN
-685 QAAQDLGI
+685 QAAQELGI

-723 MADESQ
+723 MAEE